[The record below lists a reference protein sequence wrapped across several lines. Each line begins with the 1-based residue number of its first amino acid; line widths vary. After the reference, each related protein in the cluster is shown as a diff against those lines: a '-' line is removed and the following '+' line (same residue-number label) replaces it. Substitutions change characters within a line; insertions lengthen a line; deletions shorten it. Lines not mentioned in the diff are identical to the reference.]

1 MADALKAQGNAAF
14 SAQNYEDAVK
24 YFSQA
29 IDIDGSNHVLYSNRS
44 AAYASLHQ
52 YSNAL
57 KDAKKC
63 VEVKPDWAKGYSRLG
78 AAYYGLEEWEDAIK
92 AYEDGLRIDP
102 SNAQLQAALNDVM
115 SAKNRPPAGGIFGPE
130 AMMRLALDPR
140 TRDLMDDAEFKKM
153 MAGLNQNPGMLQMY
167 MQDKRM
173 QLALEVMLGVKMGT
187 KEDFMNGAAAEAAA
201 AAGVETMAEA
211 SSAPRRESATAAAA
225 AASSSKPTPAAAAE
239 APEVEMTDGEKGD
252 AEAKKKAQ
260 EAKQRG
266 NELYKAKKFDE
277 AIAAYDQA
285 LELYDKD
292 ISFLTNRAAVHFEK
306 GDYEACIKDC
316 EKAVEDGRA
325 MRAEYTLV
333 AKALAR
339 KGNALVKQDRL
350 EEAIEAYNKSL
361 MEHRVADT
369 LKRLNETGQQLKE
382 KTEQAY
388 INMDISAEEKEKGNE
403 AFKANKYPEA
413 VAHYTEA
420 LKRGPPSVNPEAHKI
435 YSNLAACYTK
445 LGAYPEGVKAAD
457 KCIELAPEFPKG
469 YSRKG
474 TLQFFMKEYDKAMAT
489 YETGL
494 KHDPDNQELKDG
506 FMRCLEQMDKVA
518 HGDESEE
525 DLALRRDK
533 AMADPEIQSIL
544 TDPVMRQVLSELQ
557 ENPAAARKH
566 LLHPDINKK
575 ISKLVAAGII
585 QMR

>member
-369 LKRLNETGQQLKE
+369 LKRLNETEKQLKE

>member
-306 GDYEACIKDC
+306 GDYEASIKDC

-369 LKRLNETGQQLKE
+369 LKRLNETEKQLKE